1 MIEETKNYIEAT
13 PEEQEEWYQTNL
25 KPWAD
30 KSLTIVA
37 FASLVLS
44 DIKPVIDFGYMMTL
58 GLIVTFVTSFLLF
71 PSILCLLKK
80 DNKNWTKKSLY
91 NEAISN

>member
-37 FASLVLS
+37 FESVMQVLS
-44 DIKPVIDFGYMMTL
+44 L
-58 GLIVTFVTSFLLF
+58 GFMLLSFYLLSQVF
-71 PSILCLLKK
+71 
-80 DNKNWTKKSLY
+80 
-91 NEAISN
+91 

>member
-13 PEEQEEWYQTNL
+13 PEEQEEWFQTNL

-37 FASLVLS
+37 FASVMQVLS
-44 DIKPVIDFGYMMTL
+44 L
-58 GLIVTFVTSFLLF
+58 GFMLLSFFLLSQVF
-71 PSILCLLKK
+71 
-80 DNKNWTKKSLY
+80 
-91 NEAISN
+91 